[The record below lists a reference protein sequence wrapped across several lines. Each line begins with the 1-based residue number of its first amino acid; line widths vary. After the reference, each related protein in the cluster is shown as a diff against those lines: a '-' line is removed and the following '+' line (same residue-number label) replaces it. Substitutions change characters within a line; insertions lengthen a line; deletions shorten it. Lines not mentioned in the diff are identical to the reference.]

1 MKVQINLSSPFEY
14 TAGDVT
20 PKFGFKGDILVAVD
34 PGKTNMA
41 MTVGTPDGTRLC
53 ILQFRAPGS
62 GYDTSDYC
70 HDFKDFLSHYLG
82 GCNILTFGIE
92 SAISKRGMNHHHSS
106 FVLTE
111 IRANL
116 IDLAYTLT
124 GRRPLEI
131 NNWSW
136 KHAILPDGYRSQSEK
151 GSARYYSDVYKVYK
165 NADVT
170 DSLCMYDFIVQKY
183 HGSYAII
190 PDAEESPLCDYDV
203 KILPLGCA
211 RGKARKFVYSSNLSI
226 EANATY
232 FANRTWELG
241 IAVVNIE
248 DLSIEAFYR
257 YAEGFKLPIAFNGY
271 TPLNSI
277 ARGLKNVSQ
286 VEVVVVR
293 RC

>member
-1 MKVQINLSSPFEY
+1 MQVQINLSLPFEY
-14 TAGDVT
+14 SAGDAI

-41 MTVGTPDGTRLC
+41 MTIGTPDGTRLC

-62 GYDTSDYC
+62 CYDNSDYC
-70 HDFKDFLSHYLG
+70 HDFKQFLTSYLG
-82 GCNILTFGIE
+82 GCHILTFGIE
-92 SAISKRGMNHHHSS
+92 SAISKKGMNHHHSS

-124 GRRPLEI
+124 GRRPVEI

-136 KHAILPDGYRSQSEK
+136 KYAILPDGFRSQSEK
-151 GSARYYSDVYKVYK
+151 GSARYYSHVYKQYK

-170 DSLCMYDFIVQKY
+170 DSLCIYDFIVQKY

-190 PDAEESPLCDYDV
+190 PDVEEESLCPYDI
-203 KILPLGCA
+203 KIRPLGFTQ
-211 RGKARKFVYSSNLSI
+211 GKVRRFLYTNNLSI

-241 IAVVNIE
+241 VAVVNLE
-248 DLSIEAFYR
+248 DLPLDAIYR
-257 YAEGFKLPIAFNGY
+257 YAEHFQFPIAFSGCL
-271 TPLNSI
+271 PLNSI
-277 ARGLKNVSQ
+277 ARALKNVSQ

-293 RC
+293 HY